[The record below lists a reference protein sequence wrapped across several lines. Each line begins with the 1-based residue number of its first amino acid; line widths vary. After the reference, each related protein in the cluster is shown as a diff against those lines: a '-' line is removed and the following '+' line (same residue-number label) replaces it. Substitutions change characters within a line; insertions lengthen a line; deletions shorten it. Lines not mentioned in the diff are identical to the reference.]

1 MHYLVGSRAEIGG
14 DPLSPR
20 VLRSLVPGLDEQEA
34 YVCGP
39 AGMTSAAVRAL
50 RAAGVPQ
57 AAHPLRVVRVLR
69 ERIRAMRRVILA
81 VTGTIAG
88 LVALLS
94 FKSHVPSAP
103 VAATTGGSGGT
114 SASSS
119 SSSPSSSGGG
129 QTEVVPGAFPQGSI
143 AKNLPAG
150 ETAVDG
156 KVASTAYGPVQIQLI
171 ERNSKIVKVA
181 VLVQP
186 TNTLHDVQIG
196 EFAFPKLISETL
208 AAQNGKIDAVSGATY
223 TSAGYIQS
231 LQSALDKRS

>member
-1 MHYLVGSRAEIGG
+1 
-14 DPLSPR
+14 
-20 VLRSLVPGLDEQEA
+20 
-34 YVCGP
+34 
-39 AGMTSAAVRAL
+39 
-50 RAAGVPQ
+50 
-57 AAHPLRVVRVLR
+57 
-69 ERIRAMRRVILA
+69 MRRVILA

-94 FKSHVPSAP
+94 FKSHVPSSPLA
-103 VAATTGGSGGT
+103 VTASGSGGGM
-114 SASSS
+114 SPAGASP
-119 SSSPSSSGGG
+119 SPSSSAKGGG

-156 KVASTAYGPVQIQLI
+156 KVANTSYGPVQIQLI
-171 ERNSKIVKVA
+171 KRSGKIVKVA

-208 AAQNGKIDAVSGATY
+208 AAQDAKIDAVSGASY

-231 LQSALDKRS
+231 LQSALDKST

>member
-1 MHYLVGSRAEIGG
+1 
-14 DPLSPR
+14 
-20 VLRSLVPGLDEQEA
+20 
-34 YVCGP
+34 
-39 AGMTSAAVRAL
+39 
-50 RAAGVPQ
+50 
-57 AAHPLRVVRVLR
+57 
-69 ERIRAMRRVILA
+69 MRRVILA

-103 VAATTGGSGGT
+103 VAATTGGTGGT
-114 SASSS
+114 SSSA
-119 SSSPSSSGGG
+119 SGGG

-171 ERNSKIVKVA
+171 KRNGKIVKVA
-181 VLVQP
+181 VLMQP
-186 TNTLHDVQIG
+186 TNTLNDIQIG
-196 EFAFPKLISETL
+196 RFAFPKLISETL

-231 LQSALDKRS
+231 LQSALDQRS

>member
-1 MHYLVGSRAEIGG
+1 
-14 DPLSPR
+14 
-20 VLRSLVPGLDEQEA
+20 
-34 YVCGP
+34 
-39 AGMTSAAVRAL
+39 
-50 RAAGVPQ
+50 
-57 AAHPLRVVRVLR
+57 
-69 ERIRAMRRVILA
+69 MRRAILA

-103 VAATTGGSGGT
+103 VAAATGGTGGT

-119 SSSPSSSGGG
+119 STSTSGGG

-150 ETAVDG
+150 ETSVDG
-156 KVASTAYGPVQIQLI
+156 KVANTSYGPVQIQLI
-171 ERNSKIVKVA
+171 KRNGKIVKVA
-181 VLVQP
+181 VLMQP
-186 TNTLHDVQIG
+186 TNTLNDVQIG
-196 EFAFPKLISETL
+196 KVAFPKLISETL
-208 AAQNGKIDAVSGATY
+208 ATQNGKIDAVSGATY

>member
-1 MHYLVGSRAEIGG
+1 
-14 DPLSPR
+14 
-20 VLRSLVPGLDEQEA
+20 
-34 YVCGP
+34 
-39 AGMTSAAVRAL
+39 
-50 RAAGVPQ
+50 
-57 AAHPLRVVRVLR
+57 
-69 ERIRAMRRVILA
+69 MRRVILA
-81 VTGTIAG
+81 VAGTIAG

-114 SASSS
+114 SSSSSSSSASSS
-119 SSSPSSSGGG
+119 SSDGG

-143 AKNLPAG
+143 ARNLPAG
-150 ETAVDG
+150 ETAVNG

-171 ERNSKIVKVA
+171 KRASKIVKVA

>member
-1 MHYLVGSRAEIGG
+1 
-14 DPLSPR
+14 
-20 VLRSLVPGLDEQEA
+20 
-34 YVCGP
+34 
-39 AGMTSAAVRAL
+39 
-50 RAAGVPQ
+50 
-57 AAHPLRVVRVLR
+57 
-69 ERIRAMRRVILA
+69 MRRVILA

-103 VAATTGGSGGT
+103 VAATVGGSGGT
-114 SASSS
+114 AASSPS
-119 SSSPSSSGGG
+119 SSSSSGGG

-143 AKNLPAG
+143 AKNLPPG

-171 ERNSKIVKVA
+171 KKNSAIVKVA

-186 TNTLHDVQIG
+186 TNTLHDIQIG

-231 LQSALDKRS
+231 LQSALDQRS

>member
-1 MHYLVGSRAEIGG
+1 
-14 DPLSPR
+14 
-20 VLRSLVPGLDEQEA
+20 
-34 YVCGP
+34 
-39 AGMTSAAVRAL
+39 
-50 RAAGVPQ
+50 
-57 AAHPLRVVRVLR
+57 
-69 ERIRAMRRVILA
+69 MRRVILA

-94 FKSHVPSAP
+94 FKSHVPSSP
-103 VAATTGGSGGT
+103 LAATASGSGGG
-114 SASSS
+114 ASSS
-119 SSSPSSSGGG
+119 SGASPAASSSSKGGG

-156 KVASTAYGPVQIQLI
+156 KVANTSYGPVQIQLI
-171 ERNSKIVKVA
+171 KRSGKIVKVA

-208 AAQNGKIDAVSGATY
+208 AAQDAKIDAVSGASY

-231 LQSALDKRS
+231 LQSALDKST

>member
-1 MHYLVGSRAEIGG
+1 
-14 DPLSPR
+14 
-20 VLRSLVPGLDEQEA
+20 
-34 YVCGP
+34 
-39 AGMTSAAVRAL
+39 
-50 RAAGVPQ
+50 
-57 AAHPLRVVRVLR
+57 
-69 ERIRAMRRVILA
+69 MRRVILA

-103 VAATTGGSGGT
+103 VAATAGGAGGT
-114 SASSS
+114 AASSS
-119 SSSPSSSGGG
+119 SSSSSSSSGSG
-129 QTEVVPGAFPQGSI
+129 QTEVVPGAFPQGSV
-143 AKNLPAG
+143 ARNLPPG

-156 KVASTAYGPVQIQLI
+156 QVASTAYGPVQIQLI
-171 ERNSKIVKVA
+171 KKNSKIVKVA

-196 EFAFPKLISETL
+196 EFAFPKLIGETL
-208 AAQNGKIDAVSGATY
+208 TAQNGKIDAVSGATY

>member
-1 MHYLVGSRAEIGG
+1 
-14 DPLSPR
+14 
-20 VLRSLVPGLDEQEA
+20 
-34 YVCGP
+34 
-39 AGMTSAAVRAL
+39 
-50 RAAGVPQ
+50 
-57 AAHPLRVVRVLR
+57 
-69 ERIRAMRRVILA
+69 MRRVILA

-103 VAATTGGSGGT
+103 VAATTGGTGGT
-114 SASSS
+114 SSS
-119 SSSPSSSGGG
+119 SSSSSGGG

-143 AKNLPAG
+143 ARNLPAG
-150 ETAVDG
+150 ETAVNG
-156 KVASTAYGPVQIQLI
+156 KVASTSYGPVQIQLI
-171 ERNSKIVKVA
+171 KRASKIVKVA